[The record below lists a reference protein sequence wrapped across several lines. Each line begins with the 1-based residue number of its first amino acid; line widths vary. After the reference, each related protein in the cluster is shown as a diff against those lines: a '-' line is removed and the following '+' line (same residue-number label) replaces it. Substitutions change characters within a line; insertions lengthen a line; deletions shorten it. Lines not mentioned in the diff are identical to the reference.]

1 MFELIKNVNID
12 FLSKRK
18 LAGMISG
25 AVILAGLV
33 SIVLHGGP
41 LYSIDFEGG
50 TEIQVLFT
58 ESTSVESVREAL
70 SDIGYGDAAIRSFG
84 NEDEFLIHVKTST
97 KSEEQV
103 NTIREA
109 LASIHGGSYEIRR
122 LETVGPK
129 IGKELKGDMISAV
142 LIAMAGIV
150 IYISI
155 RFQFMY
161 AIGALVAL
169 THDVLITLGLFS
181 LLNMEISLS
190 VLAAFLFIVGYSLN
204 DTIVVFDRVRENLK
218 ACLNILKNNDYGTEL
233 QTNHLIQD
241 HSQLK
246 YQKEQ
251 YLKNWVNYL
260 EINAEIW
267 LTHNWSGLYGEES
280 VARHTIFNER
290 RKRTCGRPLAKV
302 LEIRAGGLEGKK
314 GAVVPCPNVLG
325 QDSKAI
331 MGYVEDQS
339 LLEILNGEKMRHLR
353 EVHLRETFDEI
364 DYCKNCD
371 QLIDVEDALVWT
383 NVPGRVYGESRIS
396 GISYVGA
403 EKDWQNESV

>member
-12 FLSKRK
+12 FLGKRK
-18 LAGMISG
+18 IAGMISG
-25 AVILAGLV
+25 AIILAGLV

-58 ESTSVESVREAL
+58 ESTSVESVREVLAE
-70 SDIGYGDAAIRSFG
+70 IGYGDATIRGFG

-204 DTIVVFDRVRENLK
+204 DTIVVFDRVRENAKEKRHDSFMSVINLS
-218 ACLNILKNNDYGTEL
+218 LNQTLNRTVITSLTTLTVVLILLFFGGEVIKPFAFALTVGLIVGTYSSIFVASPVVLAWDENQKRKKN
-233 QTNHLIQD
+233 
-241 HSQLK
+241 S
-246 YQKEQ
+246 
-251 YLKNWVNYL
+251 
-260 EINAEIW
+260 
-267 LTHNWSGLYGEES
+267 
-280 VARHTIFNER
+280 
-290 RKRTCGRPLAKV
+290 
-302 LEIRAGGLEGKK
+302 
-314 GAVVPCPNVLG
+314 
-325 QDSKAI
+325 
-331 MGYVEDQS
+331 
-339 LLEILNGEKMRHLR
+339 
-353 EVHLRETFDEI
+353 
-364 DYCKNCD
+364 
-371 QLIDVEDALVWT
+371 
-383 NVPGRVYGESRIS
+383 
-396 GISYVGA
+396 
-403 EKDWQNESV
+403 

>member
-1 MFELIKNVNID
+1 MFELIKNVNIN
-12 FLSKRK
+12 FLGKRK
-18 LAGMISG
+18 IAGMISG

-58 ESTSVESVREAL
+58 ESTNVEAVREAL
-70 SDIGYGDAAIRSFG
+70 SEIGYGDAAIRGFG

-204 DTIVVFDRVRENLK
+204 DTIVVFDRVRENAKEKRHDSFMSVINLS
-218 ACLNILKNNDYGTEL
+218 LNQTLNRTVITSLTTLTVVLILLFFGGEVIKPFAFALTVGLVVGTYSSIFVASPVVLAWDENQKRKKN
-233 QTNHLIQD
+233 
-241 HSQLK
+241 S
-246 YQKEQ
+246 
-251 YLKNWVNYL
+251 
-260 EINAEIW
+260 
-267 LTHNWSGLYGEES
+267 
-280 VARHTIFNER
+280 
-290 RKRTCGRPLAKV
+290 
-302 LEIRAGGLEGKK
+302 
-314 GAVVPCPNVLG
+314 
-325 QDSKAI
+325 
-331 MGYVEDQS
+331 
-339 LLEILNGEKMRHLR
+339 
-353 EVHLRETFDEI
+353 
-364 DYCKNCD
+364 
-371 QLIDVEDALVWT
+371 
-383 NVPGRVYGESRIS
+383 
-396 GISYVGA
+396 
-403 EKDWQNESV
+403 

>member
-12 FLSKRK
+12 FLGKRK

-25 AVILAGLV
+25 AIILAGLV

-58 ESTSVESVREAL
+58 ESTSVESVRSAL
-70 SDIGYGDAAIRSFG
+70 TEIGYGDAMIRGFG
-84 NEDEFLIHVKTST
+84 NEDEFLIHVKTAT
-97 KSEEQV
+97 QSEEQV

-109 LASIHGGSYEIRR
+109 LASIHGGSYEVRR

-129 IGKELKGDMISAV
+129 IGKELRGDMISAV

-169 THDVLITLGLFS
+169 THDILITLGLFS

-204 DTIVVFDRVRENLK
+204 DTIVVFDRVRENAKEKRHDSFMSVINLS
-218 ACLNILKNNDYGTEL
+218 LNQTLNRTVITSLTTLTVVLILLFFGGEVIKPFAFALTVGLVVGTYSSIFVASPVVLAWDENQKKKKNN
-233 QTNHLIQD
+233 
-241 HSQLK
+241 
-246 YQKEQ
+246 
-251 YLKNWVNYL
+251 
-260 EINAEIW
+260 
-267 LTHNWSGLYGEES
+267 
-280 VARHTIFNER
+280 
-290 RKRTCGRPLAKV
+290 
-302 LEIRAGGLEGKK
+302 
-314 GAVVPCPNVLG
+314 
-325 QDSKAI
+325 
-331 MGYVEDQS
+331 
-339 LLEILNGEKMRHLR
+339 
-353 EVHLRETFDEI
+353 
-364 DYCKNCD
+364 
-371 QLIDVEDALVWT
+371 
-383 NVPGRVYGESRIS
+383 
-396 GISYVGA
+396 
-403 EKDWQNESV
+403 

>member
-12 FLSKRK
+12 FLGKRK

-25 AVILAGLV
+25 AIILAGLV

-70 SDIGYGDAAIRSFG
+70 TEIGYGDAMIRGFG
-84 NEDEFLIHVKTST
+84 NEDEFLIHVKTAT
-97 KSEEQV
+97 QSEEQV

-109 LASIHGGSYEIRR
+109 LASIHGGSYEVRR

-129 IGKELKGDMISAV
+129 IGKELRGDMISAV

-169 THDVLITLGLFS
+169 THDILITLGLFS

-204 DTIVVFDRVRENLK
+204 DTIVVFDRVRENAKEKRHDSFMSVINLS
-218 ACLNILKNNDYGTEL
+218 LNQTLNRTVITSLTTLTVVLTLLFFGGEVIKPFAFALTIGLVVGTYSSIFVASPVVLAWDENQKKKKN
-233 QTNHLIQD
+233 
-241 HSQLK
+241 S
-246 YQKEQ
+246 
-251 YLKNWVNYL
+251 
-260 EINAEIW
+260 
-267 LTHNWSGLYGEES
+267 
-280 VARHTIFNER
+280 
-290 RKRTCGRPLAKV
+290 
-302 LEIRAGGLEGKK
+302 
-314 GAVVPCPNVLG
+314 
-325 QDSKAI
+325 
-331 MGYVEDQS
+331 
-339 LLEILNGEKMRHLR
+339 
-353 EVHLRETFDEI
+353 
-364 DYCKNCD
+364 
-371 QLIDVEDALVWT
+371 
-383 NVPGRVYGESRIS
+383 
-396 GISYVGA
+396 
-403 EKDWQNESV
+403 

>member
-70 SDIGYGDAAIRSFG
+70 SEIGYGDAAIRSFG

-109 LASIHGGSYEIRR
+109 LASIHGGGYEIRS

-204 DTIVVFDRVRENLK
+204 DTIVVFDRVRENAKEKRHDSFLSVINLS
-218 ACLNILKNNDYGTEL
+218 LNQTLNRTVITSLTTLTVVLILLFFGGEVIKPFAFALTVGLIVGTYSSIFVAAPVVLAWDENQKKKKN
-233 QTNHLIQD
+233 
-241 HSQLK
+241 S
-246 YQKEQ
+246 
-251 YLKNWVNYL
+251 
-260 EINAEIW
+260 
-267 LTHNWSGLYGEES
+267 
-280 VARHTIFNER
+280 
-290 RKRTCGRPLAKV
+290 
-302 LEIRAGGLEGKK
+302 
-314 GAVVPCPNVLG
+314 
-325 QDSKAI
+325 
-331 MGYVEDQS
+331 
-339 LLEILNGEKMRHLR
+339 
-353 EVHLRETFDEI
+353 
-364 DYCKNCD
+364 
-371 QLIDVEDALVWT
+371 
-383 NVPGRVYGESRIS
+383 
-396 GISYVGA
+396 
-403 EKDWQNESV
+403 

>member
-1 MFELIKNVNID
+1 MLELIKNVNID
-12 FLSKRK
+12 FLGKRK
-18 LAGMISG
+18 IAGMISG

-50 TEIQVLFT
+50 TEIQVLFS
-58 ESTSVESVREAL
+58 ESTDVEAVRGAL
-70 SDIGYGDAAIRSFG
+70 SEIGYGNAAIRSFG
-84 NEDEFLIHVKTST
+84 NEDEFLIHVKTAT

-103 NTIREA
+103 NEIREA

-129 IGKELKGDMISAV
+129 IGKELRGDMISAV

-204 DTIVVFDRVRENLK
+204 DTIVVFDRVRENAK
-218 ACLNILKNNDYGTEL
+218 EKRHDSFMSVLNISLNQTLNRTVITSMTTLTVVLILLFFGGEVIKPFAFALTIGLVVGTYSSIFVASPVVLAWDENQKKKKN
-233 QTNHLIQD
+233 
-241 HSQLK
+241 S
-246 YQKEQ
+246 
-251 YLKNWVNYL
+251 
-260 EINAEIW
+260 
-267 LTHNWSGLYGEES
+267 
-280 VARHTIFNER
+280 
-290 RKRTCGRPLAKV
+290 
-302 LEIRAGGLEGKK
+302 
-314 GAVVPCPNVLG
+314 
-325 QDSKAI
+325 
-331 MGYVEDQS
+331 
-339 LLEILNGEKMRHLR
+339 
-353 EVHLRETFDEI
+353 
-364 DYCKNCD
+364 
-371 QLIDVEDALVWT
+371 
-383 NVPGRVYGESRIS
+383 
-396 GISYVGA
+396 
-403 EKDWQNESV
+403 

>member
-12 FLSKRK
+12 FLGKRK
-18 LAGMISG
+18 IAGMISG

-50 TEIQVLFT
+50 TEIQVLFS
-58 ESTSVESVREAL
+58 ESTDVEAVRGAL
-70 SDIGYGDAAIRSFG
+70 SEIGYGDAAIRSFG
-84 NEDEFLIHVKTST
+84 NEDEFLIHVKTAT

-103 NTIREA
+103 NEIREA

-129 IGKELKGDMISAV
+129 IGKELRGDMISAV

-204 DTIVVFDRVRENLK
+204 DTIVVFDRVRENAK
-218 ACLNILKNNDYGTEL
+218 EKRHDSFMSVLNISLNQTLNRTVITSMTTLTVVLILLFFGGEVIKPFAFALTIGLVVGTYSSIFVASPVVLAWDENQKKKKN
-233 QTNHLIQD
+233 
-241 HSQLK
+241 S
-246 YQKEQ
+246 
-251 YLKNWVNYL
+251 
-260 EINAEIW
+260 
-267 LTHNWSGLYGEES
+267 
-280 VARHTIFNER
+280 
-290 RKRTCGRPLAKV
+290 
-302 LEIRAGGLEGKK
+302 
-314 GAVVPCPNVLG
+314 
-325 QDSKAI
+325 
-331 MGYVEDQS
+331 
-339 LLEILNGEKMRHLR
+339 
-353 EVHLRETFDEI
+353 
-364 DYCKNCD
+364 
-371 QLIDVEDALVWT
+371 
-383 NVPGRVYGESRIS
+383 
-396 GISYVGA
+396 
-403 EKDWQNESV
+403 

>member
-1 MFELIKNVNID
+1 
-12 FLSKRK
+12 
-18 LAGMISG
+18 
-25 AVILAGLV
+25 V

-109 LASIHGGSYEIRR
+109 LASIHGGGYEIRR

-204 DTIVVFDRVRENLK
+204 DTIVVFDRVRENAKEKRHDSFLSVINLS
-218 ACLNILKNNDYGTEL
+218 LNQTLNRTVITSLTTLTVVLILLFFGGEVIKPFAFALTVGLVVGTYSSIFVAAPVVLAWDENQKKKKNN
-233 QTNHLIQD
+233 
-241 HSQLK
+241 
-246 YQKEQ
+246 
-251 YLKNWVNYL
+251 
-260 EINAEIW
+260 
-267 LTHNWSGLYGEES
+267 
-280 VARHTIFNER
+280 
-290 RKRTCGRPLAKV
+290 
-302 LEIRAGGLEGKK
+302 
-314 GAVVPCPNVLG
+314 
-325 QDSKAI
+325 
-331 MGYVEDQS
+331 
-339 LLEILNGEKMRHLR
+339 
-353 EVHLRETFDEI
+353 
-364 DYCKNCD
+364 
-371 QLIDVEDALVWT
+371 
-383 NVPGRVYGESRIS
+383 
-396 GISYVGA
+396 
-403 EKDWQNESV
+403 

>member
-12 FLSKRK
+12 FLGKRK

-25 AVILAGLV
+25 AIILAGLV

-70 SDIGYGDAAIRSFG
+70 TEIGYGDAMIRGFG
-84 NEDEFLIHVKTST
+84 NEDEFLIHVKTAT
-97 KSEEQV
+97 QSEEQV

-109 LASIHGGSYEIRR
+109 LASIHSGKYEVRR

-129 IGKELKGDMISAV
+129 IGKELRGDMISAV

-169 THDVLITLGLFS
+169 THDILITLGLFS

-204 DTIVVFDRVRENLK
+204 DTIVVFDRVRENAKEKRHDSFLSVINLS
-218 ACLNILKNNDYGTEL
+218 LNQTLNRTVITSLTTLTVVLILLFFGGEVIKPFAFALTVGLVVGTYSSIFVAAPVVLAWDENQKKKKN
-233 QTNHLIQD
+233 
-241 HSQLK
+241 S
-246 YQKEQ
+246 
-251 YLKNWVNYL
+251 
-260 EINAEIW
+260 
-267 LTHNWSGLYGEES
+267 
-280 VARHTIFNER
+280 
-290 RKRTCGRPLAKV
+290 
-302 LEIRAGGLEGKK
+302 
-314 GAVVPCPNVLG
+314 
-325 QDSKAI
+325 
-331 MGYVEDQS
+331 
-339 LLEILNGEKMRHLR
+339 
-353 EVHLRETFDEI
+353 
-364 DYCKNCD
+364 
-371 QLIDVEDALVWT
+371 
-383 NVPGRVYGESRIS
+383 
-396 GISYVGA
+396 
-403 EKDWQNESV
+403 

>member
-12 FLSKRK
+12 FLGKRK

-25 AVILAGLV
+25 AIILAGLV

-58 ESTSVESVREAL
+58 ESTSVESVRGAL
-70 SDIGYGDAAIRSFG
+70 TEIGYGDAMIRGFG
-84 NEDEFLIHVKTST
+84 NDDEFLIHVKTAT
-97 KSEEQV
+97 QSEEQV

-109 LASIHGGSYEIRR
+109 LASIHGGNYEVRR

-129 IGKELKGDMISAV
+129 IGKELRGDMISAV

-169 THDVLITLGLFS
+169 THDILITLGLFS

-204 DTIVVFDRVRENLK
+204 DTIVVFDRVRENAKEKRHDSFMSVINLS
-218 ACLNILKNNDYGTEL
+218 LNQTLNRTVITSLTTLTVVLILLFFGGEVIKPFAFALTVGLVVGTYSSIFVASPVVLAWDENQKKKKN
-233 QTNHLIQD
+233 
-241 HSQLK
+241 S
-246 YQKEQ
+246 
-251 YLKNWVNYL
+251 
-260 EINAEIW
+260 
-267 LTHNWSGLYGEES
+267 
-280 VARHTIFNER
+280 
-290 RKRTCGRPLAKV
+290 
-302 LEIRAGGLEGKK
+302 
-314 GAVVPCPNVLG
+314 
-325 QDSKAI
+325 
-331 MGYVEDQS
+331 
-339 LLEILNGEKMRHLR
+339 
-353 EVHLRETFDEI
+353 
-364 DYCKNCD
+364 
-371 QLIDVEDALVWT
+371 
-383 NVPGRVYGESRIS
+383 
-396 GISYVGA
+396 
-403 EKDWQNESV
+403 

>member
-12 FLSKRK
+12 FLGKRK

-25 AVILAGLV
+25 AIILAGLV

-58 ESTSVESVREAL
+58 ESTSVESVRGAL
-70 SDIGYGDAAIRSFG
+70 TEIGYGDAMIRGFG
-84 NEDEFLIHVKTST
+84 NDDEFLIHVKTAT
-97 KSEEQV
+97 QSEEQV

-109 LASIHGGSYEIRR
+109 LASIHGGNYEVRR

-129 IGKELKGDMISAV
+129 IGKELRGDMISAV

-169 THDVLITLGLFS
+169 THDILITLGLFS

-204 DTIVVFDRVRENLK
+204 DTIVVFDRVRENAKEKRHDSFLSVINLS
-218 ACLNILKNNDYGTEL
+218 LNQTLNRTVITSLTTLTVVLILLFFGGEVIKPFAFALTVGLVVGTYSSIFVASPVVLAWDENQKKKKN
-233 QTNHLIQD
+233 
-241 HSQLK
+241 S
-246 YQKEQ
+246 
-251 YLKNWVNYL
+251 
-260 EINAEIW
+260 
-267 LTHNWSGLYGEES
+267 
-280 VARHTIFNER
+280 
-290 RKRTCGRPLAKV
+290 
-302 LEIRAGGLEGKK
+302 
-314 GAVVPCPNVLG
+314 
-325 QDSKAI
+325 
-331 MGYVEDQS
+331 
-339 LLEILNGEKMRHLR
+339 
-353 EVHLRETFDEI
+353 
-364 DYCKNCD
+364 
-371 QLIDVEDALVWT
+371 
-383 NVPGRVYGESRIS
+383 
-396 GISYVGA
+396 
-403 EKDWQNESV
+403 

>member
-12 FLSKRK
+12 FLGKRK

-25 AVILAGLV
+25 AIILAGLV

-70 SDIGYGDAAIRSFG
+70 TEIGYGDAMIRGFG
-84 NEDEFLIHVKTST
+84 NEDEFLIHVKTAT
-97 KSEEQV
+97 QSEEQV

-109 LASIHGGSYEIRR
+109 LASIHGGNYEVRR

-129 IGKELKGDMISAV
+129 IGKELRGDMISAV

-169 THDVLITLGLFS
+169 THDILITLGLFS

-204 DTIVVFDRVRENLK
+204 DTIVVFDRVRENAKEKRHDSFMSVINLS
-218 ACLNILKNNDYGTEL
+218 LNQTLNRTVITSLTTLTVVLILLFFGGEVIKPFAFALTVGLVVGTYSSIFVASPVVLAWDENQKKKKN
-233 QTNHLIQD
+233 
-241 HSQLK
+241 S
-246 YQKEQ
+246 
-251 YLKNWVNYL
+251 
-260 EINAEIW
+260 
-267 LTHNWSGLYGEES
+267 
-280 VARHTIFNER
+280 
-290 RKRTCGRPLAKV
+290 
-302 LEIRAGGLEGKK
+302 
-314 GAVVPCPNVLG
+314 
-325 QDSKAI
+325 
-331 MGYVEDQS
+331 
-339 LLEILNGEKMRHLR
+339 
-353 EVHLRETFDEI
+353 
-364 DYCKNCD
+364 
-371 QLIDVEDALVWT
+371 
-383 NVPGRVYGESRIS
+383 
-396 GISYVGA
+396 
-403 EKDWQNESV
+403 

>member
-12 FLSKRK
+12 FLGKRK

-169 THDVLITLGLFS
+169 THDVLITLGIFS

-204 DTIVVFDRVRENLK
+204 DTIVVFDRVRENAKEKRHDSFL
-218 ACLNILKNNDYGTEL
+218 AVINLSLNQTLNRTVITSLTTLTVVLILLFFGGEVIKPFAFALTVGLVVGTYSSIFVASPVVLAWDENQKKKKN
-233 QTNHLIQD
+233 
-241 HSQLK
+241 S
-246 YQKEQ
+246 
-251 YLKNWVNYL
+251 
-260 EINAEIW
+260 
-267 LTHNWSGLYGEES
+267 
-280 VARHTIFNER
+280 
-290 RKRTCGRPLAKV
+290 
-302 LEIRAGGLEGKK
+302 
-314 GAVVPCPNVLG
+314 
-325 QDSKAI
+325 
-331 MGYVEDQS
+331 
-339 LLEILNGEKMRHLR
+339 
-353 EVHLRETFDEI
+353 
-364 DYCKNCD
+364 
-371 QLIDVEDALVWT
+371 
-383 NVPGRVYGESRIS
+383 
-396 GISYVGA
+396 
-403 EKDWQNESV
+403 

>member
-12 FLSKRK
+12 FLGKRK

-58 ESTSVESVREAL
+58 ESTNVESVREAL
-70 SDIGYGDAAIRSFG
+70 SEIGYGDAAIRSFG

-150 IYISI
+150 IYISM

-204 DTIVVFDRVRENLK
+204 DTIVVFDRVRENAK
-218 ACLNILKNNDYGTEL
+218 EKRHDSFMSVLNISLNQTLNRTVITSLTTLTVVLILLVFGGEVIKPFAFALTIGLIVGTYSSIFVASPVVLAWDENQKKKKN
-233 QTNHLIQD
+233 
-241 HSQLK
+241 
-246 YQKEQ
+246 
-251 YLKNWVNYL
+251 
-260 EINAEIW
+260 A
-267 LTHNWSGLYGEES
+267 
-280 VARHTIFNER
+280 
-290 RKRTCGRPLAKV
+290 
-302 LEIRAGGLEGKK
+302 
-314 GAVVPCPNVLG
+314 
-325 QDSKAI
+325 
-331 MGYVEDQS
+331 
-339 LLEILNGEKMRHLR
+339 
-353 EVHLRETFDEI
+353 
-364 DYCKNCD
+364 
-371 QLIDVEDALVWT
+371 
-383 NVPGRVYGESRIS
+383 
-396 GISYVGA
+396 
-403 EKDWQNESV
+403 

>member
-12 FLSKRK
+12 FLGKRK
-18 LAGMISG
+18 IAGMISG
-25 AVILAGLV
+25 AIILAGLV

-70 SDIGYGDAAIRSFG
+70 TEIGYGDAMIRGFG
-84 NEDEFLIHVKTST
+84 NEDEFLIHVKTAT
-97 KSEEQV
+97 QSEEQV

-109 LASIHGGSYEIRR
+109 LASIHGDSYEIRR

-129 IGKELKGDMISAV
+129 IGKELRGDMISAV

-169 THDVLITLGLFS
+169 THDILITLGLFS

-204 DTIVVFDRVRENLK
+204 DTIVVFDRVRENAKEKRHDSFMSVINLS
-218 ACLNILKNNDYGTEL
+218 LNQTLNRTVITSMTTLTVVLILFFFGGEVIKPFSFALTVGLVVGTYSSIFVASPVVLAWDENQKKKKN
-233 QTNHLIQD
+233 
-241 HSQLK
+241 S
-246 YQKEQ
+246 
-251 YLKNWVNYL
+251 
-260 EINAEIW
+260 
-267 LTHNWSGLYGEES
+267 
-280 VARHTIFNER
+280 
-290 RKRTCGRPLAKV
+290 
-302 LEIRAGGLEGKK
+302 
-314 GAVVPCPNVLG
+314 
-325 QDSKAI
+325 
-331 MGYVEDQS
+331 
-339 LLEILNGEKMRHLR
+339 
-353 EVHLRETFDEI
+353 
-364 DYCKNCD
+364 
-371 QLIDVEDALVWT
+371 
-383 NVPGRVYGESRIS
+383 
-396 GISYVGA
+396 
-403 EKDWQNESV
+403 

>member
-12 FLSKRK
+12 FLGKRK
-18 LAGMISG
+18 IAGIISG
-25 AVILAGLV
+25 AIILAGLV

-58 ESTSVESVREAL
+58 ESTDVEAVRAAL
-70 SDIGYGDAAIRSFG
+70 SEIGYGDAAIRGFG

-122 LETVGPK
+122 LESVGPK

-204 DTIVVFDRVRENLK
+204 DTIVVFDRVRENAK
-218 ACLNILKNNDYGTEL
+218 EKRHDAFISVLNLSLNQTLNRTVITSMTTLTVVLILLFFGGEVIKPFAFALTIGLVVGTYSSIFVAAPVVLAWDENQKKKKN
-233 QTNHLIQD
+233 
-241 HSQLK
+241 S
-246 YQKEQ
+246 
-251 YLKNWVNYL
+251 
-260 EINAEIW
+260 
-267 LTHNWSGLYGEES
+267 
-280 VARHTIFNER
+280 
-290 RKRTCGRPLAKV
+290 
-302 LEIRAGGLEGKK
+302 
-314 GAVVPCPNVLG
+314 
-325 QDSKAI
+325 
-331 MGYVEDQS
+331 
-339 LLEILNGEKMRHLR
+339 
-353 EVHLRETFDEI
+353 
-364 DYCKNCD
+364 
-371 QLIDVEDALVWT
+371 
-383 NVPGRVYGESRIS
+383 
-396 GISYVGA
+396 
-403 EKDWQNESV
+403 

>member
-12 FLSKRK
+12 FLGKRK
-18 LAGMISG
+18 LAAMISG

-58 ESTSVESVREAL
+58 ESTDVEAVREAL
-70 SDIGYGDAAIRSFG
+70 SEIGYGDAAIRSFG

-204 DTIVVFDRVRENLK
+204 DTIVVFDRVRENAK
-218 ACLNILKNNDYGTEL
+218 EKRHDSFMSVLNISLNQTLNRTVITSLTTLTVVLILLVFGGEVIKPFAFALTIGLIVGTYSSIFVASPVVLAWDENQKKKKN
-233 QTNHLIQD
+233 
-241 HSQLK
+241 
-246 YQKEQ
+246 
-251 YLKNWVNYL
+251 
-260 EINAEIW
+260 A
-267 LTHNWSGLYGEES
+267 
-280 VARHTIFNER
+280 
-290 RKRTCGRPLAKV
+290 
-302 LEIRAGGLEGKK
+302 
-314 GAVVPCPNVLG
+314 
-325 QDSKAI
+325 
-331 MGYVEDQS
+331 
-339 LLEILNGEKMRHLR
+339 
-353 EVHLRETFDEI
+353 
-364 DYCKNCD
+364 
-371 QLIDVEDALVWT
+371 
-383 NVPGRVYGESRIS
+383 
-396 GISYVGA
+396 
-403 EKDWQNESV
+403 

>member
-12 FLSKRK
+12 FLGKRK
-18 LAGMISG
+18 IAGMISG
-25 AVILAGLV
+25 AIILAGLV
-33 SIVLHGGP
+33 SLLLHGGP

-50 TEIQVLFT
+50 TEVQVLFT
-58 ESTSVESVREAL
+58 ESTDVEAVRAAL
-70 SDIGYGDAAIRSFG
+70 SEIGYGDAAIRGFG

-129 IGKELKGDMISAV
+129 IGKELRGDMISAV

-169 THDVLITLGLFS
+169 IHDILITLGLFS

-204 DTIVVFDRVRENLK
+204 DTIVVFDRVRENAKEKRHDSFL
-218 ACLNILKNNDYGTEL
+218 AVLNLSLNQTLNRTVITSLTTLTVVLILLFFGGEVIKPFAFALTVGLVVGTYSSIFVASPVVLAWDENQKKKKN
-233 QTNHLIQD
+233 
-241 HSQLK
+241 S
-246 YQKEQ
+246 
-251 YLKNWVNYL
+251 
-260 EINAEIW
+260 
-267 LTHNWSGLYGEES
+267 
-280 VARHTIFNER
+280 
-290 RKRTCGRPLAKV
+290 
-302 LEIRAGGLEGKK
+302 
-314 GAVVPCPNVLG
+314 
-325 QDSKAI
+325 
-331 MGYVEDQS
+331 
-339 LLEILNGEKMRHLR
+339 
-353 EVHLRETFDEI
+353 
-364 DYCKNCD
+364 
-371 QLIDVEDALVWT
+371 
-383 NVPGRVYGESRIS
+383 
-396 GISYVGA
+396 
-403 EKDWQNESV
+403 

>member
-12 FLSKRK
+12 FLGKRK

-25 AVILAGLV
+25 AIILAGLV

-58 ESTSVESVREAL
+58 ESTSVESVRGAL
-70 SDIGYGDAAIRSFG
+70 TEIGYGDAMIRGFG
-84 NEDEFLIHVKTST
+84 NEDEFLIHVKTAT
-97 KSEEQV
+97 QSEEQV

-109 LASIHGGSYEIRR
+109 LASIHGGSYEVRR

-129 IGKELKGDMISAV
+129 IGKELRGDMISAV

-169 THDVLITLGLFS
+169 THDILITLGLFS

-204 DTIVVFDRVRENLK
+204 DTIVVFDRVRENAKEKRHDSFMSVINLS
-218 ACLNILKNNDYGTEL
+218 LNQTLNRTVITSLTTLTVVLILLFFGGEVIKPFAFALTVGLVVGTYSSIFVASPVVLAWDENQKKKKN
-233 QTNHLIQD
+233 
-241 HSQLK
+241 S
-246 YQKEQ
+246 
-251 YLKNWVNYL
+251 
-260 EINAEIW
+260 
-267 LTHNWSGLYGEES
+267 
-280 VARHTIFNER
+280 
-290 RKRTCGRPLAKV
+290 
-302 LEIRAGGLEGKK
+302 
-314 GAVVPCPNVLG
+314 
-325 QDSKAI
+325 
-331 MGYVEDQS
+331 
-339 LLEILNGEKMRHLR
+339 
-353 EVHLRETFDEI
+353 
-364 DYCKNCD
+364 
-371 QLIDVEDALVWT
+371 
-383 NVPGRVYGESRIS
+383 
-396 GISYVGA
+396 
-403 EKDWQNESV
+403 

>member
-12 FLSKRK
+12 FLGKRK

-25 AVILAGLV
+25 AIILAGLV

-58 ESTSVESVREAL
+58 ESTSVESVRGAL
-70 SDIGYGDAAIRSFG
+70 TEIGYGDAMIRGFG
-84 NEDEFLIHVKTST
+84 NDDEFLIHVKTAT
-97 KSEEQV
+97 QSEEQV

-129 IGKELKGDMISAV
+129 IGKELRGDMISAV

-204 DTIVVFDRVRENLK
+204 DTIVVFDRVRENAKEKRHDSFLSVINLS
-218 ACLNILKNNDYGTEL
+218 LNQTLNRTVITSLTTLTVVLILLFFGGEVIKPFAFALTVGLVVGTYSSIFVAAPVVLAWDENQKKKKN
-233 QTNHLIQD
+233 
-241 HSQLK
+241 S
-246 YQKEQ
+246 
-251 YLKNWVNYL
+251 
-260 EINAEIW
+260 
-267 LTHNWSGLYGEES
+267 
-280 VARHTIFNER
+280 
-290 RKRTCGRPLAKV
+290 
-302 LEIRAGGLEGKK
+302 
-314 GAVVPCPNVLG
+314 
-325 QDSKAI
+325 
-331 MGYVEDQS
+331 
-339 LLEILNGEKMRHLR
+339 
-353 EVHLRETFDEI
+353 
-364 DYCKNCD
+364 
-371 QLIDVEDALVWT
+371 
-383 NVPGRVYGESRIS
+383 
-396 GISYVGA
+396 
-403 EKDWQNESV
+403 

>member
-58 ESTSVESVREAL
+58 ESTNVESVREAL

-204 DTIVVFDRVRENLK
+204 DTIVVFDRVRENAKEKRHDSFLSVINLS
-218 ACLNILKNNDYGTEL
+218 LNQTLNRTVITSLTTLTVVLILLFFGGEVIKPFAFALTVGLVVGTYSSIFVAAPVVLAWDENQKKKKN
-233 QTNHLIQD
+233 
-241 HSQLK
+241 S
-246 YQKEQ
+246 
-251 YLKNWVNYL
+251 
-260 EINAEIW
+260 
-267 LTHNWSGLYGEES
+267 
-280 VARHTIFNER
+280 
-290 RKRTCGRPLAKV
+290 
-302 LEIRAGGLEGKK
+302 
-314 GAVVPCPNVLG
+314 
-325 QDSKAI
+325 
-331 MGYVEDQS
+331 
-339 LLEILNGEKMRHLR
+339 
-353 EVHLRETFDEI
+353 
-364 DYCKNCD
+364 
-371 QLIDVEDALVWT
+371 
-383 NVPGRVYGESRIS
+383 
-396 GISYVGA
+396 
-403 EKDWQNESV
+403 

>member
-12 FLSKRK
+12 FLGRRK
-18 LAGMISG
+18 IAGMISG
-25 AVILAGLV
+25 AIILAGLV
-33 SIVLHGGP
+33 SLVLHGGP

-50 TEIQVLFT
+50 TEVQVLFT
-58 ESTSVESVREAL
+58 ESTDVEAVRTAL
-70 SDIGYGDAAIRSFG
+70 SEIGYGDAAIRGFG

-129 IGKELKGDMISAV
+129 IGKELRGDMISAV

-204 DTIVVFDRVRENLK
+204 DTIVVFDRVRENAKEKRHDSFLSV
-218 ACLNILKNNDYGTEL
+218 LNLSLNQTLNRTVITSLTTLTVVLILLFFGGEVIKPFAFALTIGLIVGTYSSIFVAAPVVLAWDENQKKKKN
-233 QTNHLIQD
+233 
-241 HSQLK
+241 S
-246 YQKEQ
+246 
-251 YLKNWVNYL
+251 
-260 EINAEIW
+260 
-267 LTHNWSGLYGEES
+267 
-280 VARHTIFNER
+280 
-290 RKRTCGRPLAKV
+290 
-302 LEIRAGGLEGKK
+302 
-314 GAVVPCPNVLG
+314 
-325 QDSKAI
+325 
-331 MGYVEDQS
+331 
-339 LLEILNGEKMRHLR
+339 
-353 EVHLRETFDEI
+353 
-364 DYCKNCD
+364 
-371 QLIDVEDALVWT
+371 
-383 NVPGRVYGESRIS
+383 
-396 GISYVGA
+396 
-403 EKDWQNESV
+403 

>member
-1 MFELIKNVNID
+1 MFEMIKNVNIN
-12 FLSKRK
+12 FLGKRK

-33 SIVLHGGP
+33 SILLHGGP

-50 TEIQVLFT
+50 TEVQVLFT
-58 ESTSVESVREAL
+58 ESTSVESVREVLAE
-70 SDIGYGDAAIRSFG
+70 IGYGDATIRGFG

-204 DTIVVFDRVRENLK
+204 DTIVVFDRVRENAKEKRHDSFMSVINLS
-218 ACLNILKNNDYGTEL
+218 LNQTLNRTVITSLTTLTVVLILLFFGGEVIKPFAFALTVGLIVGTYSSIFVASPVVLAWDENQKRKKN
-233 QTNHLIQD
+233 
-241 HSQLK
+241 S
-246 YQKEQ
+246 
-251 YLKNWVNYL
+251 
-260 EINAEIW
+260 
-267 LTHNWSGLYGEES
+267 
-280 VARHTIFNER
+280 
-290 RKRTCGRPLAKV
+290 
-302 LEIRAGGLEGKK
+302 
-314 GAVVPCPNVLG
+314 
-325 QDSKAI
+325 
-331 MGYVEDQS
+331 
-339 LLEILNGEKMRHLR
+339 
-353 EVHLRETFDEI
+353 
-364 DYCKNCD
+364 
-371 QLIDVEDALVWT
+371 
-383 NVPGRVYGESRIS
+383 
-396 GISYVGA
+396 
-403 EKDWQNESV
+403 

>member
-12 FLSKRK
+12 FLGKRK
-18 LAGMISG
+18 IAGMISG

-33 SIVLHGGP
+33 SLLLHGGP

-58 ESTSVESVREAL
+58 ESTNVESVREAL
-70 SDIGYGDAAIRSFG
+70 SEIGYGDAAIRGFG

-129 IGKELKGDMISAV
+129 IGKELRGDMISAV

-204 DTIVVFDRVRENLK
+204 DTIVVFDRVRENAKEKRHDSFLSVINLS
-218 ACLNILKNNDYGTEL
+218 LNQTLNRTVITSLTTLTVVLILLFFGGEVIKPFAFALTVGLVVGTYSSIFVAAPVVLAWDDNQKKKKN
-233 QTNHLIQD
+233 
-241 HSQLK
+241 S
-246 YQKEQ
+246 
-251 YLKNWVNYL
+251 
-260 EINAEIW
+260 
-267 LTHNWSGLYGEES
+267 
-280 VARHTIFNER
+280 
-290 RKRTCGRPLAKV
+290 
-302 LEIRAGGLEGKK
+302 
-314 GAVVPCPNVLG
+314 
-325 QDSKAI
+325 
-331 MGYVEDQS
+331 
-339 LLEILNGEKMRHLR
+339 
-353 EVHLRETFDEI
+353 
-364 DYCKNCD
+364 
-371 QLIDVEDALVWT
+371 
-383 NVPGRVYGESRIS
+383 
-396 GISYVGA
+396 
-403 EKDWQNESV
+403 

>member
-12 FLSKRK
+12 FLGKRK
-18 LAGMISG
+18 IAGMISG
-25 AVILAGLV
+25 AIILAGMV
-33 SIVLHGGP
+33 SIILHGGP

-58 ESTSVESVREAL
+58 ESTDVEAVRNVL
-70 SDIGYGDAAIRSFG
+70 SEIGYGDAAIRGFG
-84 NEDEFLIHVKTST
+84 SEDEFLIHVKTST

-129 IGKELKGDMISAV
+129 IGKELRGDMISAV

-204 DTIVVFDRVRENLK
+204 DTIVVFDRVRENAKEKRHDSFLSV
-218 ACLNILKNNDYGTEL
+218 LNLSLNQTLNRTVITSLTTLTVVLILLFFGGEVIKPFAFALTIGLIVGTYSSIFVAAPVVLAWDENQKKKKN
-233 QTNHLIQD
+233 
-241 HSQLK
+241 S
-246 YQKEQ
+246 
-251 YLKNWVNYL
+251 
-260 EINAEIW
+260 
-267 LTHNWSGLYGEES
+267 
-280 VARHTIFNER
+280 
-290 RKRTCGRPLAKV
+290 
-302 LEIRAGGLEGKK
+302 
-314 GAVVPCPNVLG
+314 
-325 QDSKAI
+325 
-331 MGYVEDQS
+331 
-339 LLEILNGEKMRHLR
+339 
-353 EVHLRETFDEI
+353 
-364 DYCKNCD
+364 
-371 QLIDVEDALVWT
+371 
-383 NVPGRVYGESRIS
+383 
-396 GISYVGA
+396 
-403 EKDWQNESV
+403 

>member
-12 FLSKRK
+12 FLGKRK

-33 SIVLHGGP
+33 SILLHGGP

-50 TEIQVLFT
+50 TEVQVLFT
-58 ESTSVESVREAL
+58 ESTSVESVREVLAE
-70 SDIGYGDAAIRSFG
+70 IGYGDATIRGFG

-204 DTIVVFDRVRENLK
+204 DTIVVFDRVRENAKEKRHDSFLSVINLS
-218 ACLNILKNNDYGTEL
+218 LNQTLNRTVITSLTTLTVVLILLFFGGEVIKPFAFALTVGLVVGTYSSIFVAAPVVLAWDENQKKKKN
-233 QTNHLIQD
+233 
-241 HSQLK
+241 S
-246 YQKEQ
+246 
-251 YLKNWVNYL
+251 
-260 EINAEIW
+260 
-267 LTHNWSGLYGEES
+267 
-280 VARHTIFNER
+280 
-290 RKRTCGRPLAKV
+290 
-302 LEIRAGGLEGKK
+302 
-314 GAVVPCPNVLG
+314 
-325 QDSKAI
+325 
-331 MGYVEDQS
+331 
-339 LLEILNGEKMRHLR
+339 
-353 EVHLRETFDEI
+353 
-364 DYCKNCD
+364 
-371 QLIDVEDALVWT
+371 
-383 NVPGRVYGESRIS
+383 
-396 GISYVGA
+396 
-403 EKDWQNESV
+403 

>member
-12 FLSKRK
+12 FLGKRK
-18 LAGMISG
+18 IAGMISG
-25 AVILAGLV
+25 AIILAGLV
-33 SIVLHGGP
+33 SLVLHGGP

-50 TEIQVLFT
+50 TEVQVLFT
-58 ESTSVESVREAL
+58 ESTDVEAVRAAL
-70 SDIGYGDAAIRSFG
+70 SEIGYGDAAIRGFG

-129 IGKELKGDMISAV
+129 IGKELRGDMISAV

-169 THDVLITLGLFS
+169 IHDILITLGLFS

-204 DTIVVFDRVRENLK
+204 DTIVVFDRVRENVK
-218 ACLNILKNNDYGTEL
+218 EKRQDNFKSVLNISLNQTLNRTVITSLTTLTVVLILLFFGGEVIKPFAFALTIGLVVGTYSSIFVASPVVLAWDENQKKKKN
-233 QTNHLIQD
+233 
-241 HSQLK
+241 S
-246 YQKEQ
+246 
-251 YLKNWVNYL
+251 
-260 EINAEIW
+260 
-267 LTHNWSGLYGEES
+267 
-280 VARHTIFNER
+280 
-290 RKRTCGRPLAKV
+290 
-302 LEIRAGGLEGKK
+302 
-314 GAVVPCPNVLG
+314 
-325 QDSKAI
+325 
-331 MGYVEDQS
+331 
-339 LLEILNGEKMRHLR
+339 
-353 EVHLRETFDEI
+353 
-364 DYCKNCD
+364 
-371 QLIDVEDALVWT
+371 
-383 NVPGRVYGESRIS
+383 
-396 GISYVGA
+396 
-403 EKDWQNESV
+403 

>member
-12 FLSKRK
+12 FLGKRK
-18 LAGMISG
+18 LAAMISG

-58 ESTSVESVREAL
+58 ESTDVEAVRSTL
-70 SDIGYGDAAIRSFG
+70 SEIGYGDAAIRSFG

-204 DTIVVFDRVRENLK
+204 DTIVVFDRVRENAK
-218 ACLNILKNNDYGTEL
+218 EKRHDSFMSVLNISLNQTLNRTVITSLTTLTVVLILLVFGGEVIKPFAFALTIGLIVGTYSSIFVASPVVLAWDENQKKKKN
-233 QTNHLIQD
+233 
-241 HSQLK
+241 
-246 YQKEQ
+246 
-251 YLKNWVNYL
+251 
-260 EINAEIW
+260 A
-267 LTHNWSGLYGEES
+267 
-280 VARHTIFNER
+280 
-290 RKRTCGRPLAKV
+290 
-302 LEIRAGGLEGKK
+302 
-314 GAVVPCPNVLG
+314 
-325 QDSKAI
+325 
-331 MGYVEDQS
+331 
-339 LLEILNGEKMRHLR
+339 
-353 EVHLRETFDEI
+353 
-364 DYCKNCD
+364 
-371 QLIDVEDALVWT
+371 
-383 NVPGRVYGESRIS
+383 
-396 GISYVGA
+396 
-403 EKDWQNESV
+403 

>member
-12 FLSKRK
+12 FLGKRK
-18 LAGMISG
+18 IAGMISG
-25 AVILAGLV
+25 AIILAGLV

-50 TEIQVLFT
+50 TEIQVLFI
-58 ESTSVESVREAL
+58 ESTDVEVVRAAL
-70 SDIGYGDAAIRSFG
+70 SEIGYGDAAIRSFG

-103 NTIREA
+103 NIIREA

-204 DTIVVFDRVRENLK
+204 DTIVVFDRVRENAKEKRHDSFLSVINLS
-218 ACLNILKNNDYGTEL
+218 LNQTLNRTVITSLTTLTVVLILLFFGGEVIKPFAFALTVGLVVGTYSSIFVAAPVVLAWDENQKKKKN
-233 QTNHLIQD
+233 
-241 HSQLK
+241 S
-246 YQKEQ
+246 
-251 YLKNWVNYL
+251 
-260 EINAEIW
+260 
-267 LTHNWSGLYGEES
+267 
-280 VARHTIFNER
+280 
-290 RKRTCGRPLAKV
+290 
-302 LEIRAGGLEGKK
+302 
-314 GAVVPCPNVLG
+314 
-325 QDSKAI
+325 
-331 MGYVEDQS
+331 
-339 LLEILNGEKMRHLR
+339 
-353 EVHLRETFDEI
+353 
-364 DYCKNCD
+364 
-371 QLIDVEDALVWT
+371 
-383 NVPGRVYGESRIS
+383 
-396 GISYVGA
+396 
-403 EKDWQNESV
+403 